1 MLESRRIPVPLTLVG
16 PSMPNAFVSC
26 LFAALLLAAGGSA
39 TAMGFGPVNPTV
51 MLGQALNLRVPV
63 QLDDGS
69 GLEAR
74 CVFAEVT
81 LGDRRLAN
89 EQVRTVVDN
98 GSNPNE
104 RVVRVTTTVAV
115 DEPVI
120 GVTVSVGCPVRLTRV
135 YTAFA
140 EVPAANLATAPILP
154 ARESEPEPVA
164 TLPARP
170 SRATALA
177 ERAPNV
183 SQGTGAVAPR
193 PRRSAAAAVRGTQA
207 QAPSSA
213 RTART
218 ATAAAPAAASRAAA
232 PPVASDKARLLLD
245 PAELTA
251 SQMAIVAAAEAQ
263 ASAAQAAASAAQAA
277 ASAAQERLRVVEA
290 GLSKTQRDAQANLDS
305 ALQVRQRLADAET
318 ASRWIP
324 VLLSL
329 LALLILGAAW
339 LAWRLRRAARE
350 RADPWFDEA
359 SNLVA
364 GEAQERSRVIESEFD
379 DDLNTTTSRVASL
392 KPESS
397 SRRLPSASAF
407 GMPRTAS
414 GPMRTLPGGLP
425 DTLPQTLT
433 PFDSMRGDIPEP
445 PARREVSMDDQIDLE
460 QQADFFLALGQD
472 DEAVDL
478 LLTHLRR
485 TGGTSPMPFLKLLE
499 IHRQRGEREAY
510 DRTRVRFNQRFN
522 AVAPDWDADPA
533 QGRSLEDYPAVIS
546 DLQRSWW
553 APMDALAE
561 LESLLFRKG
570 DAAEL
575 FDLPAY
581 QEVLFLYQLVRD
593 VQLNDLETPSR
604 AVDVLLP
611 IDDGTS
617 SYGTLV
623 RHVDLPPPSTQGSG
637 QDVTL
642 VLKPELAA
650 AAPDEGGNVDLDLT
664 GNLIELSDDAAAAK
678 RSRDAG

>member
-1 MLESRRIPVPLTLVG
+1 
-16 PSMPNAFVSC
+16 MPNAFVSC
-26 LFAALLLAAGGSA
+26 LFAALLVAAGGDA
-39 TAMGFGPVNPTV
+39 TAMGFGPVNPAV

-63 QLDDGS
+63 QLDDGGS
-69 GLEAR
+69 LEAR
-74 CVFAEVT
+74 CVSAEVI

-89 EQVRTVVDN
+89 EQVRTALDN

-115 DEPVI
+115 DEPVVS
-120 GVTVSVGCPVRLTRV
+120 VTVSVGCPARLTRV

-140 EVPAANLATAPILP
+140 EVPAINLATAPIL
-154 ARESEPEPVA
+154 AREGEPEPVA

-177 ERAPNV
+177 ERAPNALPEA
-183 SQGTGAVAPR
+183 GAVAPR
-193 PRRSAAAAVRGTQA
+193 PRRSATAAPRGAPA
-207 QAPSSA
+207 QAPSGTQ
-213 RTART
+213 TARAAAAA
-218 ATAAAPAAASRAAA
+218 ATAAARRTAA
-232 PPVASDKARLLLD
+232 PPAAPDKSRLLLE

-251 SQMAIVAAAEAQ
+251 AQMMIVANAEAQ

-277 ASAAQERLRVVEA
+277 ASAAQERLRVAEA
-290 GLSKTQRDAQANLDS
+290 GLSKTQRDAQAGLDA
-305 ALQVRQRLADAET
+305 ALQMRQRLADAET

-339 LAWRLRRAARE
+339 LAWRLRKAARE
-350 RADPWFDEA
+350 QTEPWFDEA
-359 SNLVA
+359 SNVVA
-364 GEAQERSRVIESEFD
+364 GEAQEHSRVIESEFE
-379 DDLNTTTSRVASL
+379 DDLSTTTSRVASL
-392 KPESS
+392 KPEISP
-397 SRRLPSASAF
+397 RRLPPASTF

-414 GPMRTLPGGLP
+414 NPMLTQPGGLP

-433 PFDSMRGDIPEP
+433 PLDSIRGEHLEP
-445 PARREVSMDDQIDLE
+445 LARREVSMDDQIDLE

-522 AVAPDWDADPA
+522 AVAPDWDADPTL
-533 QGRSLEDYPAVIS
+533 GRSLEDYPAVIS
-546 DLQRSWW
+546 GLQRAWW

-593 VQLNDLETPSR
+593 VQLNDQETPSR

-642 VLKPELAA
+642 VLKPELAPA
-650 AAPDEGGNVDLDLT
+650 ATDEGGDVDLDLT
-664 GNLIELSDDAAAAK
+664 GNLIELSDDATVA
-678 RSRDAG
+678 RRTRDSR